1 MRLEEL
7 EKELRA
13 TLTYIRICSKP
24 FESENFLANSP
35 EFQRLIAPYFT
46 PISQELSEWM
56 NRPYDQNPYHPENL
70 VHKSISGNLLR
81 SKSESI
87 IDMLLY
93 QARLPY
99 RYECQLLLG
108 EKIIYPDFT
117 IRHPVTGKFYYW
129 EHFGQMDN
137 PEYYPKACS
146 KMQLYISHG
155 IIPSIN
161 LITTFETSKA
171 PLTSENV
178 HTIIKQYF
186 N

>member
-7 EKELRA
+7 EKELHA
-13 TLTYIRICSKP
+13 TRTYISICSKI
-24 FESENFLANSP
+24 SEADNFLANSP
-35 EFQRLIAPYFT
+35 EFQKLIAPYFT
-46 PISQELSEWM
+46 PISQELSDWM
-56 NRPYDQNPYHPENL
+56 NHPYDKNPYHSENL
-70 VHKSISGNLLR
+70 VLKSISGNLLR

-93 QARLPY
+93 QTKTPY

-108 EKIIYPDFT
+108 EKILYPDFT

-129 EHFGQMDN
+129 EHFGQIDN

-146 KMQLYISHG
+146 KIQLYISHG

-161 LITTFETSKA
+161 LITTFETSKI
-171 PLTSENV
+171 PLTSEV
-178 HTIIKQYF
+178 VYKIIEHYF
-186 N
+186 K